1 VKGFS
6 VKKEAS
12 SGLAKPKQHQK
23 LLFSSCFL
31 AFLVGGSSVERRRR
45 GLFGTRQ
52 RPLVA
57 PPQPET
63 CDLIDNTPSAE
74 RSRTETLDRKARPVF
89 TNSLNFQAKMAS
101 QTQGIQQLLA
111 AEKRAA
117 EKVSEARK
125 SEDFSSNFLFLGTM
139 EAVVLFHML
148 LTLRAIWLFTFS

>member
-12 SGLAKPKQHQK
+12 SGLAKPKQHQN

-74 RSRTETLDRKARPVF
+74 QQDRDTRSQSKTRLYKFIEFP
-89 TNSLNFQAKMAS
+89 
-101 QTQGIQQLLA
+101 
-111 AEKRAA
+111 AE
-117 EKVSEARK
+117 
-125 SEDFSSNFLFLGTM
+125 NG
-139 EAVVLFHML
+139 
-148 LTLRAIWLFTFS
+148 